1 MTLLQR
7 QSYLVWYSFLMDKLL
22 EWQKEKPNNKDLK
35 NCAKAITQIGLNNNL
50 LQTELEIQTKKESL
64 TRQEKNKQ
72 ILKLE
77 QELKTTQG
85 NLDTVTIM
93 WEIAEEGAVEFEK
106 KLKEIK
112 ELYLEWRLRKIS
124 DLDAKNKLKAILEEK

>member
-35 NCAKAITQIGLNNNL
+35 NCIKAITQIGLYNNL
-50 LQTELEIQTKKESL
+50 LQTELEIQTKRESL
-64 TRQEKNKQ
+64 TRQQKNKH

-77 QELKTTQG
+77 QELKQ
-85 NLDTVTIM
+85 L
-93 WEIAEEGAVEFEK
+93 
-106 KLKEIK
+106 
-112 ELYLEWRLRKIS
+112 
-124 DLDAKNKLKAILEEK
+124 

>member
-35 NCAKAITQIGLNNNL
+35 NCIKAITQIGLYNNL
-50 LQTELEIQTKKESL
+50 LQTELEIQTKRESL

-77 QELKTTQG
+77 QELKQ
-85 NLDTVTIM
+85 L
-93 WEIAEEGAVEFEK
+93 
-106 KLKEIK
+106 
-112 ELYLEWRLRKIS
+112 
-124 DLDAKNKLKAILEEK
+124 

>member
-7 QSYLVWYSFLMDKLL
+7 QSYLVWYSFLMNKLL
-22 EWQKEKPNNKDLK
+22 EWQEKKPNNKDLK
-35 NCAKAITQIGLNNNL
+35 NCVKAITQIGLYNNL

-77 QELKTTQG
+77 QELKQ
-85 NLDTVTIM
+85 L
-93 WEIAEEGAVEFEK
+93 
-106 KLKEIK
+106 
-112 ELYLEWRLRKIS
+112 
-124 DLDAKNKLKAILEEK
+124 

>member
-35 NCAKAITQIGLNNNL
+35 NCTKAITQIGLYNNL

-77 QELKTTQG
+77 QELKQ
-85 NLDTVTIM
+85 L
-93 WEIAEEGAVEFEK
+93 
-106 KLKEIK
+106 
-112 ELYLEWRLRKIS
+112 
-124 DLDAKNKLKAILEEK
+124 

>member
-7 QSYLVWYSFLMDKLL
+7 QSYLVWYSFLIDKLL

-35 NCAKAITQIGLNNNL
+35 NCLKAITQIGLYNNL
-50 LQTELEIQTKKESL
+50 LQTELEIQTKRESL

-77 QELKTTQG
+77 QELKQ
-85 NLDTVTIM
+85 L
-93 WEIAEEGAVEFEK
+93 
-106 KLKEIK
+106 
-112 ELYLEWRLRKIS
+112 
-124 DLDAKNKLKAILEEK
+124 

>member
-1 MTLLQR
+1 MTLLQK

-35 NCAKAITQIGLNNNL
+35 NCVKAITQIGLYNNL
-50 LQTELEIQTKKESL
+50 LQTELEVQTKKESL

-77 QELKTTQG
+77 QELKQ
-85 NLDTVTIM
+85 
-93 WEIAEEGAVEFEK
+93 FE
-106 KLKEIK
+106 L
-112 ELYLEWRLRKIS
+112 
-124 DLDAKNKLKAILEEK
+124 

>member
-22 EWQKEKPNNKDLK
+22 EWQEQKPNNKDLK
-35 NCAKAITQIGLNNNL
+35 NCVKAITQIGLYNNL

-72 ILKLE
+72 ILKLQ
-77 QELKTTQG
+77 QELKQ
-85 NLDTVTIM
+85 
-93 WEIAEEGAVEFEK
+93 FE
-106 KLKEIK
+106 L
-112 ELYLEWRLRKIS
+112 
-124 DLDAKNKLKAILEEK
+124 

>member
-35 NCAKAITQIGLNNNL
+35 NCVKAITQIGLHNNL

-77 QELKTTQG
+77 QELKQ
-85 NLDTVTIM
+85 
-93 WEIAEEGAVEFEK
+93 FE
-106 KLKEIK
+106 L
-112 ELYLEWRLRKIS
+112 
-124 DLDAKNKLKAILEEK
+124 

>member
-22 EWQKEKPNNKDLK
+22 EWQEQKPNNKDLK
-35 NCAKAITQIGLNNNL
+35 NCIKAITQIGLYNNF
-50 LQTELEIQTKKESL
+50 LQTELEIQTKRESL

-77 QELKTTQG
+77 QELKQ
-85 NLDTVTIM
+85 L
-93 WEIAEEGAVEFEK
+93 
-106 KLKEIK
+106 
-112 ELYLEWRLRKIS
+112 
-124 DLDAKNKLKAILEEK
+124 